1 MVAHRRVCI
10 SPEHA
15 PGTRAPENQRD
26 GYCPTRLLNW
36 LAIGSHRWKSTLR
49 KVVCRAD
56 FLRPLAHFLNMWRL
70 VLLAVFRILNRN
82 DFAGPSVLGQ
92 QIQRVAQY
100 FVLQIA
106 HVRPAQTVSD
116 LETFRIKRARRA
128 HLRGHFRT
136 DGYQDRRDAVHF
148 DFTLDRD
155 DRAGTDTGS
164 TTGKNDRLGARAFVD
179 LVGNFPRSA

>member
-1 MVAHRRVCI
+1 MVAHRRVGV

-26 GYCPTRLLNW
+26 SYCPTRLLNRI
-36 LAIGSHRWKSTLR
+36 AIGSHRGKSTLR
-49 KVVCRAD
+49 KAACRAD
-56 FLRPLAHFLNMWRL
+56 FLRPLARFLNMWRL
-70 VLLAVFRILNRN
+70 VLLAVFRILNRY
-82 DFAGPSVLGQ
+82 DFAGPSVLGE

-128 HLRGHFRT
+128 
-136 DGYQDRRDAVHF
+136 
-148 DFTLDRD
+148 
-155 DRAGTDTGS
+155 
-164 TTGKNDRLGARAFVD
+164 RLGRHIPADAY
-179 LVGNFPRSA
+179 